1 MSQCVVRISNLA
13 YYYSSDTSF
22 YNTDDVWTD
31 NDAEVRVWRVACG
44 VWCAVCSVWC
54 VVYGVSYVVR
64 GVPPLLCV

>member
-31 NDAEVRVWRVACG
+31 NDAEVRVWRVVCG
-44 VWCAVCSVWC
+44 AQC
-54 VVYGVSYVVR
+54 VVYGV
-64 GVPPLLCV
+64 